1 MDVKGGSSSS
11 AADRRSAEYRQRSSP
26 VAAAAFHHPE
36 ALMWKW
42 WQQLSEWGTVRTTK
56 RARSAVCVAAAVA
69 VAMAII
75 VLSAGGGGS
84 PVTNEMP
91 WYSFIDSGQGD
102 MKNLTADHHLLDG
115 LLTAEFPYGSCRSR
129 YEFSMYHKKS
139 LFHKPSPYLLSKL
152 RKQEELQR
160 RCGPGTAGY
169 KKAMRQ
175 LNSSDGAAAAEADDD
190 CRYLVY
196 ISLRGLGNRMLAIAS
211 SFLYAVLTER
221 ALLIDGSKDTADLFC
236 EPFPG
241 TSWLLPRGGRSS
253 ALRHLDRYDEGSPV
267 SLGNMLQNGSIV
279 MSADRSNVSW
289 SSPRRPP
296 SHMLLHLAGGYG
308 FNDKLFY
315 CDTVQKLIHDV
326 PWLLMRTDSYLVPGL
341 FLTPIFLGEL
351 EAMFPEKEAAFY
363 HLGRYLFH
371 PSNGVWHAVTSYY
384 RSYLAGAGRRVG
396 VQIRV
401 YQKKQPPQQVLDQL
415 LSCIRDEKLLPEA
428 AAETTT
434 ASNNGTSDAVLVTS
448 LSSWYHEQ
456 LAAEYGGRVA
466 GGVHQPSQ
474 EGEQRWGDTAHDM
487 RALSEIYLLSTLDVL
502 VTSGFSTFGYV
513 AQGLAGLRP
522 WVMSRPS
529 PWEEWTEGQAAPE
542 PACQRALSVEPCF
555 HSPSYYDCAAGRDVE
570 LDKVTPYIRR
580 CVDVSWGIKLV
591 NQSSSQW

>member
-1 MDVKGGSSSS
+1 MDVKGGSGS
-11 AADRRSAEYRQRSSP
+11 AAGRRSTDSRHRSSP
-26 VAAAAFHHPE
+26 PPFFSAAASQLIHPE
-36 ALMWKW
+36 SLMRNW
-42 WQQLSEWGTVRTTK
+42 WQRLSQWGDVRTTK

-69 VAMAII
+69 LALAII

-84 PVTNEMP
+84 PVPNEMP
-91 WYSFIDSGQGD
+91 LYSFIDSGQGSD
-102 MKNLTADHHLLDG
+102 MNLTADHLLGG

-160 RCGPGTAGY
+160 RCGPGTDGY
-169 KKAMRQ
+169 KRAMRQ
-175 LNSSDGAAAAEADDD
+175 LKSGLAEADHNDH

-196 ISLRGLGNRMLAIAS
+196 ISLRGLGNRMLALAS
-211 SFLYAVLTER
+211 SFLYAMLTER
-221 ALLIDGSKDTADLFC
+221 VLLVDGNKDIADLFC
-236 EPFPG
+236 EPFPD
-241 TSWLLPRGGRSS
+241 TSWVLPLHGRSS

-279 MSADRSNVSW
+279 MSADRNNVSW
-289 SSPRRPP
+289 SSPQPP
-296 SHMLLHLAGGYG
+296 PHMLLHLAGGYG

-315 CDTVQKLIHDV
+315 CDTLQKLIHGV

-341 FLTPIFLGEL
+341 FLTPLFLSEL

-371 PSNGVWHAVTSYY
+371 PSNAVWHAITSYY
-384 RSYLAGAGRRVG
+384 RSYLAGANRRVG
-396 VQIRV
+396 IQIRV
-401 YQKKQPPQQVLDQL
+401 YQKKQPPQQILDQL
-415 LSCIRDEKLLPEA
+415 LSCIRGEKLLPE
-428 AAETTT
+428 TT
-434 ASNNGTSDAVLVTS
+434 ASNGTSSHAILVTS

-456 LAAEYGGRVA
+456 LTVEYGGRIA

-487 RALSEIYLLSTLDVL
+487 RALSEIYLLSMCDVL

-513 AQGLAGLRP
+513 AQGLGGLQP

-529 PWEEWTEGQAAPE
+529 PWDEWTEGQAAPE

-555 HSPSYYDCAAGRDVE
+555 HSPSYYDCAVGRDVD
-570 LDKVTPYIRR
+570 LDKVTPYIRL

-591 NQSSSQW
+591 NESSSQW